1 MWWRNVQVVMK
12 ILIALGAL
20 VFVVAAAS
28 PSEVAPVIASDGFF
42 IEEGVDASSDEVGA
56 AVFDARSAGGL
67 FYAVVLVDEPPAG
80 ATTYADAVL
89 DELPRQEGTVLVVG
103 PQTVGWASNNDVWTS
118 AELDRAL
125 DASLDAPTSGAVVS
139 AFVSEL
145 IEPSSSGGGGGGVWL
160 LVIGVVIVGGIGFV
174 IWRGSRSRRVSD
186 AQRLAEVKA
195 KAQLQIDA
203 IANDILD
210 DADEI
215 SEADNADA
223 TGHFEAATAVYGEAA
238 GRLEAATTARQVLDI
253 SAELDIATWHLDAAE
268 AILDGKPVPPKP
280 EPPVIPDPVA
290 PPPPRAPASAPG
302 SPPPLPTYQRRSERR
317 SGFGADDMLK
327 TMIAMQAMRSIGRS
341 RGGSSSA
348 GRTSSPPRSSGRSR
362 GGGRRG

>member
-1 MWWRNVQVVMK
+1 MK
-12 ILIALGAL
+12 ILIALSAL

-28 PSEVAPVIASDGFF
+28 PSEVAPVIATDGFF
-42 IEEGVDASSDEVGA
+42 IEDGADATDTEVGA
-56 AVFDARSAGGL
+56 AVFDARSGGGL

-103 PQTVGWASNNDVWTS
+103 PQTVGWASNNDVWPS

-125 DASLDAPTSGAVVS
+125 DASLNASTSGAVVT

-145 IEPSSSGGGGGGVWL
+145 IEPSSSGGGGGGAWL

-186 AQRLAEVKA
+186 TQRLADLKA

-215 SEADNADA
+215 SEAANADA
-223 TGHFEAATAVYGEAA
+223 TDHFEAATAVYGEAA
-238 GRLEAATTARQVLDI
+238 GRLEAATTARQVVDI
-253 SAELDIATWHLDAAE
+253 SAELDLAIWHLDAAE
-268 AILDGKPVPPKP
+268 AILDGQPVPPKP
-280 EPPVIPDPVA
+280 EPPVFPDPVTA
-290 PPPPRAPASAPG
+290 PPPPPPRSPASAPG
-302 SPPPLPTYQRRSERR
+302 SPAPLPTYQRRSERR
-317 SGFGADDMLK
+317 SGFGADDMVK
-327 TMIAMQAMRSIGRS
+327 AMIAMQAMRSIGRS
-341 RGGSSSA
+341 FGGGSSSA
-348 GRTSSPPRSSGRSR
+348 GRTSKPPRSTGRSR
-362 GGGRRG
+362 GGGRRR

>member
-1 MWWRNVQVVMK
+1 MK
-12 ILIALGAL
+12 ILIALSAL

-28 PSEVAPVIASDGFF
+28 PSEVAPVIATDGFF
-42 IEEGVDASSDEVGA
+42 IEEGADATSDVVGA

-67 FYAVVLVDEPPAG
+67 FHAVVLVDEPPAG

-118 AELDRAL
+118 VDLDRAL
-125 DASLDAPTSGAVVS
+125 DASLDASTSGAVVA

-145 IEPSSSGGGGGGVWL
+145 IEPPSSGGGGGWL
-160 LVIGVVIVGGIGFV
+160 LVIGVVLVSGIGFV

-186 AQRLAEVKA
+186 AQRLAELKA
-195 KAQLQIDA
+195 KAQIQIDA

-210 DADEI
+210 DADEV
-215 SEADNADA
+215 SDAANADA
-223 TGHFEAATAVYGEAA
+223 TGHFEAATATYGEAA

-253 SAELDIATWHLDAAE
+253 SAELDLAIWHLDAAE
-268 AILDGKPVPPKP
+268 AILDGQPVPPKP
-280 EPPVIPDPVA
+280 EPPVIPDPVT
-290 PPPPRAPASAPG
+290 PPPPPPAPASAPG
-302 SPPPLPTYQRRSERR
+302 SPAPLPTYQRRSARR
-317 SGFGADDMLK
+317 SGFGADDMVK

-348 GRTSSPPRSSGRSR
+348 GRTSSPSRSTGRSR
-362 GGGRRG
+362 GGGRRR

>member
-1 MWWRNVQVVMK
+1 MK
-12 ILIALGAL
+12 ILIAVSAL

-28 PSEVAPVIASDGFF
+28 PAEVAPVIATDGFF
-42 IEEGVDASSDEVGA
+42 IEVGADATSDEVGA

-67 FYAVVLVDEPPAG
+67 FYAIVLAEEPPAG

-103 PQTVGWASNNDVWTS
+103 PQTVGWASNNGIWTS
-118 AELDRAL
+118 AELDGAL
-125 DASLDAPTSGAVVS
+125 DASLDASTSGAVVT
-139 AFVSEL
+139 AFVAEL
-145 IEPSSSGGGGGGVWL
+145 IQPSSGGGGGGGAWL
-160 LVIGVVIVGGIGFV
+160 LVIGVVIVGGVAFI
-174 IWRGSRSRRVSD
+174 IWRSSRSRRASD
-186 AQRLAEVKA
+186 AARLVELKA

-210 DADEI
+210 DADEV

-253 SAELDIATWHLDAAE
+253 STELDLATWHLDAAE
-268 AILDGKPVPPKP
+268 AILDGRPVPPKP
-280 EPPVIPDPVA
+280 EPPVVPDPVVA
-290 PPPPRAPASAPG
+290 PPPPRTAQSIPGAPS
-302 SPPPLPTYQRRSERR
+302 PLPTYERRSARR

-327 TMIAMQAMRSIGRS
+327 TMIAMQAMRSLGGSRLGGS

-348 GRTSSPPRSSGRSR
+348 GRTSSRPRSTGRSR